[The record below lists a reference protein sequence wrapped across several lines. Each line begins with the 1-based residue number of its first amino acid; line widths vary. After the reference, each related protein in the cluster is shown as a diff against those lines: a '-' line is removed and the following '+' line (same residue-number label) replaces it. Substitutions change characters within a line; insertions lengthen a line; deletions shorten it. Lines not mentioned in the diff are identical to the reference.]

1 MTGIRDA
8 LRRYYR
14 YVYERGGARRAPP
27 FPVRSVA
34 VRPVIGKADEGMF
47 FCTGAFFSYRC
58 PVSAAYLQG

>member
-14 YVYERGGARRAPP
+14 YVYERGAPDGRHS
-27 FPVRSVA
+27 VCSVA

>member
-1 MTGIRDA
+1 MPCGGIA
-8 LRRYYR
+8 VMYMK
-14 YVYERGGARRAPP
+14 GGRPSGAP

-34 VRPVIGKADEGMF
+34 VRSVIGKADEGMF